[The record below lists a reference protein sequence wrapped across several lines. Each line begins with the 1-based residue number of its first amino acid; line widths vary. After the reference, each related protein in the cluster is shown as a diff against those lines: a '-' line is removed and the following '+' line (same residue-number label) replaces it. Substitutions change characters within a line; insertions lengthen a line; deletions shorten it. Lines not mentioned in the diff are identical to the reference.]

1 MDWQDAMEDWSAY
14 LREHDTEGEQ
24 ALAAMDDE
32 ARREAFTL
40 ELTFGTWGLARR
52 AGHGALPHEPVYGGK
67 GYAGPGR
74 GALEDKPAPKG
85 GHCVRHPAY
94 EPSVCLAGRAGAGGE
109 RLPGAYL

>member
-40 ELTFGTWGLARR
+40 ELTFGTGGLRGVLGMGPR
-52 AGHGALPHEPVYGGK
+52 PHEPVYGWK
-67 GYAGPGR
+67 GLRRPWPRWRWRTSRPPRWPLRTTPGI
-74 GALEDKPAPKG
+74 
-85 GHCVRHPAY
+85 
-94 EPSVCLAGRAGAGGE
+94 
-109 RLPGAYL
+109 